1 LSNSQ
6 NVKKFLYALLK
17 DTEEQFYIYLQ
28 DFREAI
34 FLASNFT
41 ELLENNKDLIDN
53 IDRNSKNNKDEYSKD
68 NKNNDFFARINEK
81 IKNYEKIEE
90 NLYNNIQHWYQ
101 KLEIEKDIN
110 DLFILEFN
118 NNRDRIVKSL
128 DILMEELRNSI
139 TTLSELIESLPSR
152 MSNVLRYTRKMD
164 VSEKKLLN
172 NIGNAY
178 FDSIENLFE
187 IIEGENSEIIDNIKK
202 LMKNSKEK
210 VIYYLDHSSA
220 TKYENSNYFNKLL
233 IRVLKIN
240 EEDILKYSSL
250 PNSVILPFW
259 ILRMPKYLNFLA
271 HEFSHSVYE
280 YIINFE
286 QKNTNFSKKIK
297 NIKKRVERILSTYS
311 FNFMSE
317 NQAYT
322 FSEIFVQEIIVD
334 FLSLLI
340 SGPSYYFA
348 LFSNVISEKPFMIR
362 VKLENVNPYV
372 RLKTLNEILKKLL
385 KVEENFN
392 NYKGRY
398 WFEFL
403 KFSEQYLNSLKN
415 TATYGETD
423 EITCFS
429 INLNIQLYDDLVKF
443 ISKGIIDEFIK
454 SEDEIKRLF
463 KWKYLEDDS
472 NIKDIIN
479 KVFKSQNFENDGLNI
494 ENIGINEYFNYNIQD
509 NYNIVFPEY
518 LWDIFLYNI
527 YNINDENKLK
537 KLRVPYLRIA
547 RVFGLKERE
556 FLINKNKNENEE
568 NKNKNENENKSKIEY
583 EFELR
588 KPNEWLLIEM
598 NWKKLSEPV
607 KNEDNPLHIEINEDT
622 IILKSLREKFEKNK
636 KELNI
641 DNNSKI
647 DKSNNKSKENLNIDD
662 NSKTDKSDNKF
673 KIESYI
679 SFGECDFLIILN
691 DTSTRR
697 KIDWPP
703 HWPPHWIVK
712 EKNKEEKVTS
722 GLYRFRRFI
731 NEKVEIKKKK
741 KKNNDNEDSGI
752 EKDNI
757 EDYSGAEKDNSD
769 AEKDNIEDYKYYLI
783 SLIKLKSPEKYIKDF
798 IININNKLREKN
810 YCFEIYLSNSWNDIT
825 LKVGIVKVNEK
836 NNEDHYPK
844 IKEILNIMDNIKNNE
859 KIEVEERQ
867 SFLIYKAE
875 NHNKNDNNK
884 IIIPESYTLLQ
895 TLDIKNIK
903 DYLGEFLDN
912 NKSYI
917 KEYNTLLGVYDYI
930 IKWKKLDLDTLLK
943 LIDDLIKKDLK
954 LNDALLLNINTLI
967 PFDINKTNDQK

>member
-17 DTEEQFYIYLQ
+17 DTEEQVYIYLQ

-41 ELLENNKDLIDN
+41 ERLENNKDLIDN
-53 IDRNSKNNKDEYSKD
+53 IDRNSKNNKDENSKD

-187 IIEGENSEIIDNIKK
+187 IIEGGNSEIIDNIKK
-202 LMKNSKEK
+202 LIKNSKEK

-392 NYKGRY
+392 NSKGRY

-472 NIKDIIN
+472 NIKNIIN
-479 KVFKSQNFENDGLNI
+479 KVFKSQDFEDDDLNI
-494 ENIGINEYFNYNIQD
+494 ENIGINEYFDYNIQD

-537 KLRVPYLRIA
+537 KLRVPYSRIA
-547 RVFGLKERE
+547 RIFGLKERE

-568 NKNKNENENKSKIEY
+568 NKNKNEY

-598 NWKKLSEPV
+598 NWKKLSELV
-607 KNEDNPLHIEINEDT
+607 NEKEKKYIAFNEIKENNNRNK
-622 IILKSLREKFEKNK
+622 IMLKSLQEIFE
-636 KELNI
+636 
-641 DNNSKI
+641 
-647 DKSNNKSKENLNIDD
+647 KSKEKWRIDGKAIID
-662 NSKTDKSDNKF
+662 EKF
-673 KIESYI
+673 KIKSYI
-679 SFGECDFLIILN
+679 SFGECDYLIILN

-697 KIDWPP
+697 KIDWPLY
-703 HWPPHWIVK
+703 WFTVKKGEK
-712 EKNKEEKVTS
+712 EKIPT

-783 SLIKLKSPEKYIKDF
+783 SLIKLKSPEKDIKDF
-798 IININNKLREKN
+798 IININNKLREEN

-825 LKVGIVKVNEK
+825 LKVGIIKVNEK

-844 IKEILNIMDNIKNNE
+844 IKEILNIMDNIKKDNNE
-859 KIEVEERQ
+859 KIEIEERQ
-867 SFLIYKAE
+867 SFLIFKAE
-875 NHNKNDNNK
+875 NNKNDNNKNDNNK
-884 IIIPESYTLLQ
+884 IVIPESYTLLQ

-912 NKSYI
+912 NMSYI

-930 IKWKKLDLDTLLK
+930 IKWKELDLEQLLK
-943 LIDDLIKKDLK
+943 VIDDLIKKDLK
-954 LNDALLLNINTLI
+954 LNDANKDENKNKDKDNVLLLNINTLI

>member
-1 LSNSQ
+1 MSNSQ

-17 DTEEQFYIYLQ
+17 DTEEQVYIYLQ

-41 ELLENNKDLIDN
+41 ERLENNKDLIDN
-53 IDRNSKNNKDEYSKD
+53 IDRNSKNNKDENSKD

-187 IIEGENSEIIDNIKK
+187 IIEGGNSEIIDNIKK
-202 LMKNSKEK
+202 LIKNSKEK

-392 NYKGRY
+392 NSKGRY

-472 NIKDIIN
+472 NIKNIIN
-479 KVFKSQNFENDGLNI
+479 KVFKSQDFEDDDLNI
-494 ENIGINEYFNYNIQD
+494 ENIGINEYFDYNIQD

-537 KLRVPYLRIA
+537 KLRVPYSRIA
-547 RVFGLKERE
+547 RIFGLKERE

-568 NKNKNENENKSKIEY
+568 NKNKNEY

-598 NWKKLSEPV
+598 NWKKLSELV
-607 KNEDNPLHIEINEDT
+607 NEKEKKYIAFNEIKENNNRNK
-622 IILKSLREKFEKNK
+622 IMLKSLQEIFE
-636 KELNI
+636 
-641 DNNSKI
+641 
-647 DKSNNKSKENLNIDD
+647 KSKEKWRIDGKAIID
-662 NSKTDKSDNKF
+662 EKF
-673 KIESYI
+673 KIKSYI
-679 SFGECDFLIILN
+679 SFGECDYLIILN

-697 KIDWPP
+697 KIDWPLY
-703 HWPPHWIVK
+703 WFTVKKGEK
-712 EKNKEEKVTS
+712 EKIPT

-783 SLIKLKSPEKYIKDF
+783 SLIKLKSPEKDIKDF
-798 IININNKLREKN
+798 IININNKLREEN

-825 LKVGIVKVNEK
+825 LKVGIIKVNEK

-859 KIEVEERQ
+859 KIEIEERQ
-867 SFLIYKAE
+867 SFLIFKAE
-875 NHNKNDNNK
+875 NNKNDNNKNDNNK
-884 IIIPESYTLLQ
+884 IVIPESYTLLQ

-912 NKSYI
+912 NMSYI

-930 IKWKKLDLDTLLK
+930 IKWKELDLEQLLK
-943 LIDDLIKKDLK
+943 VIDDLIKKDLK
-954 LNDALLLNINTLI
+954 LNDANKDENKNKDKDNVLLLNINTLI

>member
-1 LSNSQ
+1 MSNSQ

-17 DTEEQFYIYLQ
+17 DTEEQVYIYLQ

-41 ELLENNKDLIDN
+41 ERLENNKDLIDN
-53 IDRNSKNNKDEYSKD
+53 IDRNSKNNKDENSKD

-187 IIEGENSEIIDNIKK
+187 IIEGGNSEIIDNIKK
-202 LMKNSKEK
+202 LIKNSKEK

-392 NYKGRY
+392 NSKGRY

-472 NIKDIIN
+472 NIKNIIN
-479 KVFKSQNFENDGLNI
+479 KVFKSQDFEDDDLNI
-494 ENIGINEYFNYNIQD
+494 ENIGINEYFDYNIQD

-537 KLRVPYLRIA
+537 KLRVPYSRIA
-547 RVFGLKERE
+547 RIFGLKERE

-568 NKNKNENENKSKIEY
+568 NKNKNEY

-598 NWKKLSEPV
+598 NWKKLSELV
-607 KNEDNPLHIEINEDT
+607 NEKEKKYIAFNEIKENNNRNK
-622 IILKSLREKFEKNK
+622 IMLKSLQEIFE
-636 KELNI
+636 
-641 DNNSKI
+641 
-647 DKSNNKSKENLNIDD
+647 KSKEKWRIDGKAIID
-662 NSKTDKSDNKF
+662 EKF
-673 KIESYI
+673 KIKSYI
-679 SFGECDFLIILN
+679 SFGECDYLIILN

-697 KIDWPP
+697 KIDWPLY
-703 HWPPHWIVK
+703 WFTVKKGEK
-712 EKNKEEKVTS
+712 EKIPT

-783 SLIKLKSPEKYIKDF
+783 SLIKLKSPEKDIKDF
-798 IININNKLREKN
+798 IININNKLREEN

-825 LKVGIVKVNEK
+825 LKVGIIKVNEK

-844 IKEILNIMDNIKNNE
+844 IKEILNIMDNIKKDNNE
-859 KIEVEERQ
+859 KIEIEERQ
-867 SFLIYKAE
+867 SFLIFKAE
-875 NHNKNDNNK
+875 NNKNDNNKNDNNK
-884 IIIPESYTLLQ
+884 IVIPESYTLLQ

-912 NKSYI
+912 NMSYI

-930 IKWKKLDLDTLLK
+930 IKWKELDLEQLLK
-943 LIDDLIKKDLK
+943 VIDDLIKKDLK
-954 LNDALLLNINTLI
+954 LNDANKDENKNKDKDNVLLLNINTLI

>member
-1 LSNSQ
+1 MSNSQ

-41 ELLENNKDLIDN
+41 EHLENNKNL
-53 IDRNSKNNKDEYSKD
+53 E
-68 NKNNDFFARINEK
+68 NNDFFARINEK

-479 KVFKSQNFENDGLNI
+479 KVFKSQDFKDDDLNI

-518 LWDIFLYNI
+518 LWDIFLNNI
-527 YNINDENKLK
+527 YNIKDENKLK

-556 FLINKNKNENEE
+556 FLFKNNNEY
-568 NKNKNENENKSKIEY
+568 K
-583 EFELR
+583 LR

-598 NWKKLSEPV
+598 NWKKLSESV
-607 KNEDNPLHIEINEDT
+607 KNKNNPLYIKINEDT
-622 IILKSLREKFEKNK
+622 IMLKSLREKFEKL
-636 KELNI
+636 KEKW
-641 DNNSKI
+641 KI
-647 DKSNNKSKENLNIDD
+647 DGKAIID
-662 NSKTDKSDNKF
+662 KKF
-673 KIESYI
+673 KVKSYI

-697 KIDWPP
+697 KINWPP
-703 HWPPHWIVK
+703 YWLVK
-712 EKNKEEKVTS
+712 EKNKEEKVTT

-731 NEKVEIKKKK
+731 NEKVEIE
-741 KKNNDNEDSGI
+741 KNNGKKDSG
-752 EKDNI
+752 
-757 EDYSGAEKDNSD
+757 

-783 SLIKLKSPEKYIKDF
+783 SLIKLKNPEKDIKDF

-825 LKVGIVKVNEK
+825 LKIGIVKVNEK

-875 NHNKNDNNK
+875 NNKNDNNK

-912 NKSYI
+912 NMSYI

-930 IKWKKLDLDTLLK
+930 IKWKELDLEQLLK

-954 LNDALLLNINTLI
+954 LNDANKDKDNVLLLNINTLI
-967 PFDINKTNDQK
+967 PFDINKTDDQK